1 MIYITGF
8 RINVTLSHRII
19 DEGVSLLS
27 YILASSIRGVIRSD
41 FAGIML
47 QTHSAW
53 RIHGGSAMDT
63 KYSVTASLLCVILL
77 FVI

>member
-1 MIYITGF
+1 MLHH
-8 RINVTLSHRII
+8 NLESP
-19 DEGVSLLS
+19 E
-27 YILASSIRGVIRSD
+27 LASSIRGVIRSD

-47 QTHSAW
+47 QIHSAW
-53 RIHGGSAMDT
+53 RIRGGSAMDT